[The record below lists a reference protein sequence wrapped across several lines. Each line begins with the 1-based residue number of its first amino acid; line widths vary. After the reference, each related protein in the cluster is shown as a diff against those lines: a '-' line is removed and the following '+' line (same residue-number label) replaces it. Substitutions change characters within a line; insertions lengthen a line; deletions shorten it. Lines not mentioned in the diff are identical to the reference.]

1 MEDVANCSTTKGVI
15 LKTLIDQRLICRP
28 SLEEGDVVLLHAT
41 FFECLGLNHIFEKF
55 PELNELHI
63 LLISILEHE
72 NKNELLVH
80 FYDQVFIE
88 CLTHVKALPEL
99 GPSFLLEQIE
109 KKRVECPFPQ
119 SLDLYQILLLKHPQ
133 HIIHDLTLHLAWDRT
148 CVYLASLFDQ
158 DFSDLKVLKDCLVE
172 SFQHITKDGKSVPSL
187 FRFIEALYSYYLKK
201 ENLPHHTEEEWK
213 ILCQGSITLKPR
225 DKFTA
230 VPYLDVVAGN
240 RKVLTL
246 DSLTQVKAAV
256 ALTECILEKL
266 KKEHPTWSYSLS
278 PVEVSCLKETEKG
291 FEVESVFTHL

>member
-88 CLTHVKALPEL
+88 CLTHVKAMPEL

-109 KKRVECPFPQ
+109 KKRGECPF
-119 SLDLYQILLLKHPQ
+119 
-133 HIIHDLTLHLAWDRT
+133 
-148 CVYLASLFDQ
+148 
-158 DFSDLKVLKDCLVE
+158 
-172 SFQHITKDGKSVPSL
+172 
-187 FRFIEALYSYYLKK
+187 YSYYLKK